1 MPPQET
7 NSPDRLLQQKSRNLP
22 NKRFRLF
29 ILVEL
34 SVSPYSNTCHSPLF
48 HFSQLQYLRFAS
60 FFLFCPNAFHPVP
73 CPSSFYSNTPHST
86 PLFLFSTFLYS
97 NPFHFSFSLF
107 QYIPFFPSFPSPI
120 FQLLPLRPIFFF
132 SLKSKH
138 TSQKFSFPKTEKL
151 KNPPYLP
158 QYNTVSVP
166 ISSKNHPSLTRKN
179 PPYPFPLPSLHPLPF
194 PHEKRINPFG
204 FILFCIPYIRICL
217 QIPN

>member
-1 MPPQET
+1 MVRALCRRRKQTPLIAFCNKKAEIFQTKDSGFLFWPSFPLLHTPTPVIPP
-7 NSPDRLLQQKSRNLP
+7 LP
-22 NKRFRLF
+22 
-29 ILVEL
+29 
-34 SVSPYSNTCHSPLF
+34 

-107 QYIPFFPSFPSPI
+107 QYIPFFPSFSSPV

-151 KNPPYLP
+151 KNPPIFPNITLSLP
-158 QYNTVSVP
+158 PFHQKTIPPLHAKIPLIPCPFRAFS
-166 ISSKNHPSLTRKN
+166 PSL
-179 PPYPFPLPSLHPLPF
+179 FPT
-194 PHEKRINPFG
+194 KKG
-204 FILFCIPYIRICL
+204 
-217 QIPN
+217 